1 MKLQDQYPSLSFNQV
16 ALANT
21 VLWRNSGEATA
32 RDTQVNQTRSCY
44 QGTSSLIDERDR
56 KTNNYTVINAYKRY
70 KSVGRVGGLNF

>member
-32 RDTQVNQTRSCY
+32 RDTQVNQNHSCC

-56 KTNNYTVINAYKRY
+56 
-70 KSVGRVGGLNF
+70 